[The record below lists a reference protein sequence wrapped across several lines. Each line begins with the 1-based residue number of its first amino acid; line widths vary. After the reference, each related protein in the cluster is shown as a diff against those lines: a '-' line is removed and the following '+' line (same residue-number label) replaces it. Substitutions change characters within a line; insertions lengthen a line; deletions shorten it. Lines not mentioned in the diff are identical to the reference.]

1 MKHPQVYMVNQPDKD
16 SVTIRIGDTT
26 MSEEDLK
33 RMKLAAE
40 FLNWLEGGED
50 TELQRQWIAFKAF
63 KRISE

>member
-1 MKHPQVYMVNQPDKD
+1 MNPQVYMVNQLDKD
-16 SVTIRIGDTT
+16 PVTIRIGDTT

-40 FLNWLEGGED
+40 FLNWLEGED
-50 TELQRQWIAFKAF
+50 TELQRKWIAFKAF